1 MPEKNFC
8 SPETIRYF
16 KYEWLPCFLWIC
28 YSPSEDA
35 SYCLSSCV
43 LFGHDFPTKT
53 SRVKNQFSQPFRAWP
68 SAISYFRAHCEVKK
82 KKIDPLH
89 ESVQSRHFSTWP
101 KLEAIFFS
109 QIKGSSHEN
118 NLLCNR
124 KHKHEVEENR
134 KILAPII
141 DTIITLGRLDLSLR
155 GHCDDSKYNP
165 KIGEYSSA
173 EVGNIVEFLQFR
185 VRGVGKV
192 LTTS

>member
-1 MPEKNFC
+1 MSGYRVFSGFFILLVRMHLTACRLVFCLVMIFLLKLLGLKINFH
-8 SPETIRYF
+8 SR
-16 KYEWLPCFLWIC
+16 LGLGQ
-28 YSPSEDA
+28 
-35 SYCLSSCV
+35 V
-43 LFGHDFPTKT
+43 LFLTLELI
-53 SRVKNQFSQPFRAWP
+53 VKLKR
-68 SAISYFRAHCEVKK
+68 KK
-82 KKIDPLH
+82 LILCMNLFKAVIFQHGLNL
-89 ESVQSRHFSTWP
+89 
-101 KLEAIFFS
+101 KLFFS

-165 KIGEYSSA
+165 KIGEYSSG